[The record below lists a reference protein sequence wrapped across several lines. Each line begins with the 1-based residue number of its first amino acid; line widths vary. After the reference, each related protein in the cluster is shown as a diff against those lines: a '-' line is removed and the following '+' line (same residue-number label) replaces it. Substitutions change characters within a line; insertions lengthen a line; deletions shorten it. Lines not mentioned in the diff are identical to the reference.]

1 MEKVEL
7 ILDSIKLA
15 NNMVSFTDDVLE
27 SIHKL
32 FFNWKDLFG
41 KEDDWDDP
49 TYGLLF
55 YCVDFFDEMLISVKG
70 VELPP
75 LAPEEK
81 MKLFYEKGKA
91 DVMATGK
98 NILLRLEKLLEEELS

>member
-7 ILDSIKLA
+7 ILGSLKHA

-32 FFNWKDLFG
+32 FFNWKYLFG

-49 TYGLLF
+49 DYGFLF
-55 YCVDFFDEMLISVKG
+55 YCVDFFDETLISIKG
-70 VELPP
+70 AALPS
-75 LAPEEK
+75 LAQEEK
-81 MKLFYEKGKA
+81 
-91 DVMATGK
+91 
-98 NILLRLEKLLEEELS
+98 